1 MHTRSAGSS
10 WGHTQ
15 GVREGP
21 GHGHPPLS
29 PSTLGRNEG
38 TTQPGDVGIL
48 MHEQHQ
54 LLHVDEEAAARE
66 AAEEDDDGGT
76 LQDHPH
82 PQQVLAAIGL
92 QGERAASEISWA
104 KGERGAALTTLKTSW
119 EGFGARISLLGD
131 C

>member
-1 MHTRSAGSS
+1 MGTACPRVRVTSRVPTGTHREGREKCIHVVL
-10 WGHTQ
+10 GHPGGTER
-15 GVREGP
+15 GVREGH

-29 PSTLGRNEG
+29 PSTAGRDEG
-38 TTQPGDVGIL
+38 TTQPGDIGVL
-48 MHEQHQ
+48 PHEQHQ
-54 LLHVDEEAAARE
+54 LLDVDEDGAARE

-92 QGERAASEISWA
+92 QGERAAVKSA
-104 KGERGAALTTLKTSW
+104 G
-119 EGFGARISLLGD
+119 